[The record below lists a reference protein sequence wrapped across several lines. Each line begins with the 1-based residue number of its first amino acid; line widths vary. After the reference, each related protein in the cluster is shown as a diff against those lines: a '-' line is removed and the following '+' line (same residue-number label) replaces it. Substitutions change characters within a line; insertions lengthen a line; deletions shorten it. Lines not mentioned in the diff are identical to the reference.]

1 MTTLPRTAPD
11 TATAETIDLWSRQ
24 MIEMQKMLLQPELL
38 RDRAEPAPKVEEAD
52 DDMWDNMP
60 V

>member
-11 TATAETIDLWSRQ
+11 KTTAETIDLWSRQ
-24 MIEMQKMLLQPELL
+24 MIEMQKMLLQPALIQ
-38 RDRAEPAPKVEEAD
+38 DRSEPAPKVEEAD
-52 DDMWDNMP
+52 DAMWDNMP

>member
-1 MTTLPRTAPD
+1 MTTLPRTTPD
-11 TATAETIDLWSRQ
+11 TPTTETIDLWSRQ
-24 MIEMQKMLLQPELL
+24 MIEMQKMLLQPAVLQ
-38 RDRAEPAPKVEEAD
+38 DRSEPAPKVEEAD